1 MNAIQKAELASL
13 MVMAFGFPASVRCQ
27 DYYVSAPITGWTE
40 LGITDYGSSSAWPS
54 GLIQLTFGTLT
65 EHLYL
70 DPVLH
75 TARQVGTVSVI
86 PSAPS
91 ILFHE
96 TQQVNGQPVAGD
108 VTVYQQLVGG
118 SLFIDTGPLPYSWND
133 SLHAFRVGQSNPGD
147 GRQPADIGRIQ
158 VEGSYSLATGEQTYT
173 GTFAYSLYS
182 MGIPAETF
190 SLFSTDSGPSLSVD
204 GLASGGGGGISVY
217 RGTLSGASFT
227 ADDGFCMALGAG
239 VSDGT
244 DYFQWSCDPATA
256 TLVPEPSTLVLF
268 ALAGAFLSLRCR
280 KLTP

>member
-1 MNAIQKAELASL
+1 
-13 MVMAFGFPASVRCQ
+13 MVMAFGFPAPVHCQ
-27 DYYVSAPITGWTE
+27 EYYISAPITGWTE
-40 LGITDYGSSSAWPS
+40 LGITDYGSSSAGPS

-75 TARQVGTVSVI
+75 TVRQVGTVSVI

-96 TQQVNGQPVAGD
+96 TQQVNGQLVAGD
-108 VTVYQQLVGG
+108 ITVYQQLVGG
-118 SLFIDTGPLPYSWND
+118 SLSIDTGALPYSWND
-133 SLHAFRVGQSNPGD
+133 SLHAFRVGQSNTG
-147 GRQPADIGRIQ
+147 GSRQPADIGRIQ

-173 GTFAYSLYS
+173 GSFAYSLYS

-190 SLFSTDSGPSLSVD
+190 SLFSTNSGSSLSVD
-204 GLASGGGGGISVY
+204 GLASGGGGGISGY
-217 RGTLSGASFT
+217 SGTLSGASVT
-227 ADDGFCMALGAG
+227 AANGFRMALGAG

-256 TLVPEPSTLVLF
+256 TLVPEPSSLVLF
-268 ALAGAFLSLRCR
+268 AIASAFLSLRCR